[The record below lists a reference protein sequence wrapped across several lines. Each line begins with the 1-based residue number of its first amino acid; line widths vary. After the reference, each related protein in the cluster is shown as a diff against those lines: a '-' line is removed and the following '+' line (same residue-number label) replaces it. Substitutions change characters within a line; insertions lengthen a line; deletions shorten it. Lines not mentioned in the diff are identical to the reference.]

1 MPKKMTFK
9 NSSET
14 ANDKGT
20 FQEGSKMEKNKKLC
34 VPLSGTLTRVDLNV
48 PTQQYDYYKTLGEG
62 WQLFLT

>member
-1 MPKKMTFK
+1 
-9 NSSET
+9 
-14 ANDKGT
+14 
-20 FQEGSKMEKNKKLC
+20 MEKNKKLC